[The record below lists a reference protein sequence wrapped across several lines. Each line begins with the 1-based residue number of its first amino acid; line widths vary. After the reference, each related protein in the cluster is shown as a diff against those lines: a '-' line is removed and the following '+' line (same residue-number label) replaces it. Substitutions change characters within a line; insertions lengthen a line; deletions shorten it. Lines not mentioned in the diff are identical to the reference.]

1 MYIEIHKT
9 PCLIIL
15 AGIKS
20 GKRSRQV
27 AELFGII
34 KTCDA
39 HCIARA
45 KGLSSGGT
53 LRKVLISRFCGLAS
67 KQQYL
72 QLSQQNKQGIC
83 DHVLTSSNHQAG
95 SQTNTQRFL
104 HSASPTNPGGSMG
117 AQRTNM
123 ARCSINQGNLP
134 RQLQNMKEI
143 A

>member
-1 MYIEIHKT
+1 MGKNHQINLQTYPLFLGVKCNSHYCPCVVMVFDVEIHKT

-95 SQTNTQRFL
+95 SQTNTQTFL
-104 HSASPTNPGGSMG
+104 HSA
-117 AQRTNM
+117 
-123 ARCSINQGNLP
+123 
-134 RQLQNMKEI
+134 
-143 A
+143 